1 MLRSALISLVLA
13 AAPLAAQ
20 QSSPKVDSLI
30 ARTYRGDASAR
41 SQLGGITRGMIT
53 DLVTHR
59 VDAPTARA
67 TARAAMAMA
76 YPISPIDSPLT
87 KHDFEWRP
95 GAVRS
100 LRAALAADSGDL
112 WSATHLEAIA
122 PYPYLWLDADK
133 ELPLF
138 RALGHRHPDLGGELA
153 AARIRLELELG
164 SVDSAAR
171 AFEVF
176 PQAGLSPAQRKY
188 LEAEVLFARGRD
200 IAATQAYYAG
210 ARVIADS
217 SDAAAYF
224 LSIKSIAKPGERA
237 EWSALGHGSGERE
250 KWLQTFWSKRDLEDA
265 RALGTRLPEHF
276 RRWRVALHEYRF
288 DPAGSI
294 AEAIPI
300 PRSEALDSGGID
312 DILFPKDTAVNSL
325 AYSNRLLPLGR
336 VVDDRGLMVLRLGE
350 PLQAIS
356 CCGAN
361 TMMGANLVWAGPQ
374 GPFVIGFSRP
384 GFAGQLRFGMTAR
397 NQPVGDIMAVC
408 QVDARL
414 CVLAGNVNVDKY
426 LISGVRRPSNSPRL
440 TGSNRIRIDWAET
453 RTRAEA
459 TDGNP
464 ETFTHALDAVVQ
476 AYGIPQGGTL
486 VVIAVPARGI
496 ISNDAALQAAR
507 DFATRVRVVVGDT
520 TKGQVLSSL
529 DTLRHWRS
537 GETVGKDA
545 YLNAYFVVP
554 APIGT
559 WSVSVVVGDTTHA
572 AGTGR
577 RFRAVPIAAFDG
589 KSLELSDPILGRE
602 GSGLSW
608 RHGAESVPL
617 NPTNAWRTDEAVILS
632 YEMDGMTPGHEY
644 QTRYELWKT
653 VGNPKTPSL
662 VITGNAVASAAR
674 TSTRRELALKELS
687 AGDYRLVV
695 RVRDTTSGR
704 EVTRERRIAVR
715 K

>member
-1 MLRSALISLVLA
+1 MLRSALIFLFLGAV
-13 AAPLAAQ
+13 PLSAQ
-20 QSSPKVDSLI
+20 QTSPKVDSLI

-41 SQLGGITRGMIT
+41 QQLGGITRGMIT

-67 TARAAMAMA
+67 TAQAAMAMA
-76 YPISPIDSPLT
+76 YPMSPIDSPLT

-112 WSATHLEAIA
+112 WSATHLENIA

-133 ELPLF
+133 ELQLF
-138 RALGHRHPDLGGELA
+138 RALGRRHPDLAGELA
-153 AARIRLELELG
+153 ATRIRLELEIG
-164 SVDSAAR
+164 SVDSATR
-171 AFEVF
+171 ALEAL
-176 PQAGLSPAQRKY
+176 PSGGLSLAQRKY
-188 LEAEVLFARGRD
+188 LDAEVLFAKGKEM
-200 IAATQAYYAG
+200 AASQTYFAG
-210 ARVIADS
+210 AKEIADS
-217 SDAAAYF
+217 GDAAAYF
-224 LSIKSIAKPGERA
+224 LSIKSIAKPGERD
-237 EWSALGHGSGERE
+237 EWKSLGYGSGVRE

-265 RALGTRLPEHF
+265 RALGTRLPEQF
-276 RRWRVALHEYRF
+276 RRWRVALQQYRF
-288 DPAGSI
+288 DQYGSL
-294 AEAIPI
+294 AEALPI
-300 PRSEALDSGGID
+300 PRTATASTIRGEAGLD
-312 DILFPKDTAVNSL
+312 DILFPQDTAVADL
-325 AYSNRLLPLGR
+325 AYINRFLPLSR

-350 PLQAIS
+350 PLRS
-356 CCGAN
+356 VGSSGVHVLE
-361 TMMGANLVWAGPQ
+361 GANLLWAGPE
-374 GPFVIGFSRP
+374 GPFVIGFSRAG
-384 GFAGQLRFGMTAR
+384 GFAGDLRWGMVAR

-408 QVDARL
+408 QIDARL
-414 CVLAGNVNVDKY
+414 CVLAGLVQVQP
-426 LISGVRRPSNSPRL
+426 GVRPVNS
-440 TGSNRIRIDWAET
+440 SNRIRMNWTEARI
-453 RTRAEA
+453 RAEA
-459 TDGNP
+459 RDGNP
-464 ETFTHALDAVVQ
+464 ESFTHSLDAVVE

-486 VVIAVPARGI
+486 VVIAVPVRGLIRGDGAREV
-496 ISNDAALQAAR
+496 AR
-507 DFATRVRVVVGDT
+507 DFATRIRVVVGDT

-577 RFRAVPIAAFDG
+577 RFRAVPIVAFDG
-589 KSLELSDPILGRE
+589 KALELSDPILGRE

-608 RHGAESVPL
+608 RHGTESVPL
-617 NPTNAWRTDEAVILS
+617 NPTNAWRTDESVILS
-632 YEMDGMTPGHEY
+632 YETDGMTPGHEY

-653 VGNPKTPSL
+653 SGNPKSPSL
-662 VITGNAVASAAR
+662 VISGTAVASAAR
-674 TSTRRELALKELS
+674 ASTRRELALKELS

-695 RVRDTTSGR
+695 RVRDTTNGR